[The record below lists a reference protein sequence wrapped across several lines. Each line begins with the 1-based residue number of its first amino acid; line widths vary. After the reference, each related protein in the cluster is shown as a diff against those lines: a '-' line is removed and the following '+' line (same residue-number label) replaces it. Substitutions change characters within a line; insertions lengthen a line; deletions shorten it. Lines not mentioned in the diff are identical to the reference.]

1 MKRNG
6 RWTKADVLR
15 DFRENILPLIRKRY
29 ESDGRVDKPARR
41 EEWNNYVDALQK
53 DGMITRHQADTWDN
67 PF

>member
-15 DFRENILPLIRKRY
+15 DFRENILPLIRAKY
-29 ESDGRVDKPARR
+29 ETDGRVDGPARR
-41 EEWNNYVDALQK
+41 EEWNNYVDALAQ
-53 DGMITRHQADTWDN
+53 DRVITRWQADNWTN